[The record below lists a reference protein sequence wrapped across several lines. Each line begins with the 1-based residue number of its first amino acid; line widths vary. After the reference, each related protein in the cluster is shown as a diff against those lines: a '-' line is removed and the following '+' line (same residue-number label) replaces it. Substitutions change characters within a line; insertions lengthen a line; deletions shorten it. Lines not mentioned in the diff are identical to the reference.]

1 MTIKRSL
8 PRISFLTCSSVCAN
22 YWTKSIR
29 SAKNRPTRE
38 SVCLFWLLHCDKGYN
53 STVVISSFSTA
64 VILRREIKALVMR
77 MQTNYVGINM
87 GHNIIISEMKF
98 SSKRQLVAFM
108 STCKPLVKSVDC

>member
-1 MTIKRSL
+1 
-8 PRISFLTCSSVCAN
+8 
-22 YWTKSIR
+22 
-29 SAKNRPTRE
+29 
-38 SVCLFWLLHCDKGYN
+38 
-53 STVVISSFSTA
+53 
-64 VILRREIKALVMR
+64 